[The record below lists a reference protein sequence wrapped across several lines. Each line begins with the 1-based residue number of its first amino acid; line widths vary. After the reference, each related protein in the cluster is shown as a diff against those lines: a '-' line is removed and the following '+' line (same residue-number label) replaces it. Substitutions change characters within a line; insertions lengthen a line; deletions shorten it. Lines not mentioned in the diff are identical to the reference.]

1 MKVRRAS
8 VAGTFYPKQPERI
21 KGMIQHILS
30 KEAKL
35 IDYSLGKNHILGGVV
50 PHAGYMYSGYEAIHL
65 YELIRYSQIQ
75 FDTIVILHPNHT
87 ALVAEDLSVAGSDVW
102 ETPLGKVEVD
112 SEFAKMLKLPMNT
125 EAHQAEY
132 SAEVQLPFLQ
142 LLLREGFKILPIS
155 MNHQTVSCA
164 LKLAN
169 LIVETN
175 QILKR
180 KLLVLASSDFS
191 HFLTPDLAYKLD
203 QLVVKAIRTL
213 DAQQIFDAVRRHRI
227 SVCGFGPIMTLV
239 EYSRM
244 LHKDAKVKVLR
255 QGNSGDFRPSSS
267 VVDYLSILFYRPKF
281 V

>member
-21 KGMIQHILS
+21 KGMVQHILS

-35 IDYSLGKNHILGGVV
+35 IDYSLGKNHILGGIV

-75 FDTIVILHPNHT
+75 FDTIIILNPNHST
-87 ALVAEDLSVAGSDVW
+87 YLEEEVCVAGSDVW

-112 SEFAKMLKLPMNT
+112 VEFGKMLKLPMNT
-125 EAHQAEY
+125 VAHQAEH

-142 LLLREGFKILPIS
+142 LLLREGFKILPIC
-155 MNHQTVSCA
+155 MNHQTVECA
-164 LKLAN
+164 RSLALSIAEANKL
-169 LIVETN
+169 
-175 QILKR
+175 LKR

-191 HFLTPDLAYKLD
+191 HYVSPDLGFKLD
-203 QLVVKAIRTL
+203 HLVVQAIRQL
-213 DAQQIFDAVRRHRI
+213 NAEQIFNEVIRHRI

-239 EYSRM
+239 EYLQL
-244 LHKDAKVKVLR
+244 LHKDVKVKVLR
-255 QGNSGDFRPSSS
+255 QGNSGDVTASDS
-267 VVDYLSILFYRPKF
+267 VVDYFSIMFYRQGLL
-281 V
+281 